1 MMTGL
6 ICILSAIV
14 GFISGIVYLMKSENP
29 SFAFIKNVFIGCI
42 TVYVCT
48 LLFSVLIL

>member
-6 ICILSAIV
+6 ICILSAVV
-14 GFISGIVYLMKSENP
+14 GFISGVLYLMESENP
-29 SFAFIKNVFIGCI
+29 SFAFTKNVFVGCI

-48 LLFSVLIL
+48 LLFNVLIF